1 MSATLPRAHDLADE
15 SIGELVGRVAGDV
28 GALFASEIELAKIEL
43 REEAKQAGGAAAM
56 LGAGAAVAWFAAT
69 LLSFA
74 AAWGL
79 AEWLDSPGL
88 GFLIVGAI
96 YTVAAAVLLIQAR
109 NRVRAVNLVPQ
120 NTIATIKEDI
130 EWLKQQKS

>member
-1 MSATLPRAHDLADE
+1 MSTTLPRDHEVADD
-15 SIGELVGRVAGDV
+15 SISELVGRVAADV
-28 GALFASEIELAKIEL
+28 GALFASEIELAKVEL
-43 REEAKQAGGAAAM
+43 RQEAKQAGRAGAM

-79 AEWLDSPGL
+79 AEWLDSPAL
-88 GFLIVGAI
+88 GFLIIGVV
-96 YTVAAAVLLIQAR
+96 YTVAAAVLLAQGR
-109 NRVRAVNLVPQ
+109 NRVRAVNLVPE

>member
-1 MSATLPRAHDLADE
+1 MSTTLPRDHQVADD
-15 SIGELVGRVAGDV
+15 SIGELVGRVASDV
-28 GALFASEIELAKIEL
+28 GALIASEIELAKVEL
-43 REEAKQAGGAAAM
+43 REEAKQAGRAAAM

-79 AEWLDSPGL
+79 AELLDSPAL
-88 GFLIVGAI
+88 GFLIIGVI
-96 YTVAAAVLLIQAR
+96 YTVAAAVLFVQGR
-109 NRVRAVNLVPQ
+109 NRVRAVNLVPE

-130 EWLKQQKS
+130 EWLKQQKN

>member
-1 MSATLPRAHDLADE
+1 MSATLPRDHTLADD

-28 GALFASEIELAKIEL
+28 GALIASEIELAKVEL
-43 REEAKQAGGAAAM
+43 REDAKQAGRAGAM
-56 LGAGAAVAWFAAT
+56 LGAGAAAAWFALT

-79 AEWLDSPGL
+79 AEWLDSPAL
-88 GFLIVGAI
+88 GFLIVGAV
-96 YTVAAAVLLIQAR
+96 YTVAAAVLLVQGR
-109 NRVRAVNLVPQ
+109 NRVRSVNFVPE

-130 EWLKQQKS
+130 EWFKQHKS